1 MKRYSKE
8 DIFRLVE
15 ENSVKFIRLQFTDIF
30 GALKNVA
37 ITDKQLEKALNNECM
52 FDGASIEGFVR
63 IEESDMY
70 LRPDLDTFIVFP
82 WRPQQGKVARM
93 ICDVYRPDGKPFL
106 GDPRNALKKVLKEA
120 EELGYTMNVGPE
132 CEFFLFETDNN
143 GQPTIKAQDDAG
155 YFDLG
160 PVDMGENARR
170 DMSLILEDMG
180 FEIESSHHEAAPG
193 QNEIDFKY
201 KDALTTADNIMTFK
215 LVVKA
220 IAQRH
225 GLYASF
231 MPKPIQ
237 GINGSGMHINISLNK
252 DGKNAFI
259 DENDELGLS
268 GTAYKFM
275 AGLMKHIK
283 SMAAITNPLI
293 NSYKRL
299 VPDYEAPVYIAWS
312 SKNRSPL
319 IRVPAPRGNETRIEL
334 RCPDPS
340 ANPYLTLAC
349 LLKAGLD
356 GIKNNMTVPD
366 SVEKN
371 IFAMTDEEKE
381 KLNIESLPVSL
392 DEALKYMKQ
401 SELVKETLGDHIFN
415 NYIKAKEVEIEGYR
429 TQISQWEL
437 DNYLRKY

>member
-93 ICDVYRPDGKPFL
+93 ICDVYRPAGKPFL

-160 PVDMGENARR
+160 PVDMGENART
-170 DMSLILEDMG
+170 DKVVYALNIIDKSLKDLG
-180 FEIESSHHEAAPG
+180 FETSKDLVEL
-193 QNEIDFKY
+193 FY
-201 KDALTTADNIMTFK
+201 KN
-215 LVVKA
+215 
-220 IAQRH
+220 
-225 GLYASF
+225 
-231 MPKPIQ
+231 
-237 GINGSGMHINISLNK
+237 
-252 DGKNAFI
+252 
-259 DENDELGLS
+259 
-268 GTAYKFM
+268 YK
-275 AGLMKHIK
+275 
-283 SMAAITNPLI
+283 
-293 NSYKRL
+293 
-299 VPDYEAPVYIAWS
+299 
-312 SKNRSPL
+312 
-319 IRVPAPRGNETRIEL
+319 
-334 RCPDPS
+334 
-340 ANPYLTLAC
+340 
-349 LLKAGLD
+349 
-356 GIKNNMTVPD
+356 
-366 SVEKN
+366 
-371 IFAMTDEEKE
+371 
-381 KLNIESLPVSL
+381 
-392 DEALKYMKQ
+392 
-401 SELVKETLGDHIFN
+401 
-415 NYIKAKEVEIEGYR
+415 
-429 TQISQWEL
+429 
-437 DNYLRKY
+437 

>member
-1 MKRYSKE
+1 ML
-8 DIFRLVE
+8 FR
-15 ENSVKFIRLQFTDIF
+15 S
-30 GALKNVA
+30 
-37 ITDKQLEKALNNECM
+37 
-52 FDGASIEGFVR
+52 
-63 IEESDMY
+63 
-70 LRPDLDTFIVFP
+70 
-82 WRPQQGKVARM
+82 
-93 ICDVYRPDGKPFL
+93 
-106 GDPRNALKKVLKEA
+106 
-120 EELGYTMNVGPE
+120 
-132 CEFFLFETDNN
+132 
-143 GQPTIKAQDDAG
+143 
-155 YFDLG
+155 
-160 PVDMGENARR
+160 
-170 DMSLILEDMG
+170 
-180 FEIESSHHEAAPG
+180 
-193 QNEIDFKY
+193 
-201 KDALTTADNIMTFK
+201 
-215 LVVKA
+215 
-220 IAQRH
+220 QRH

-401 SELVKETLGDHIFN
+401 SELVKEIGRAH
-415 NYIKAKEVEIEGYR
+415 V
-429 TQISQWEL
+429 
-437 DNYLRKY
+437 